1 MLKEEK
7 TCGSWPFVTAQ
18 AIRTVSS
25 VRVDKSNDGNNI
37 KQLTRRSKFIKVMEI
52 SIARNLQFLFY
63 HLYCANKK
71 NCCCFEIQLCLQ
83 SGCHSLLLNYLS
95 MLYIHH

>member
-25 VRVDKSNDGNNI
+25 VCVDKSNDGNNI
-37 KQLTRRSKFIKVMEI
+37 NQLTRRSKFIKVMEI

-71 NCCCFEIQLCLQ
+71 TAVALRFSFAYSLAVIHCC
-83 SGCHSLLLNYLS
+83 
-95 MLYIHH
+95 